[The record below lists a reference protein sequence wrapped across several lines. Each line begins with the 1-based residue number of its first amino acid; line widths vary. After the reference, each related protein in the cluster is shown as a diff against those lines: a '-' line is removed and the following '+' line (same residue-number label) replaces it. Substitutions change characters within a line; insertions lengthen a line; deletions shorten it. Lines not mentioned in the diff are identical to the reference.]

1 MSEYVCSKCGKKA
14 TWFSQNE
21 GRGHHYY
28 PIEHTTRCKI
38 IVREDKYPTKFY
50 CFDCIKLLVGQRI
63 MILKLDNQIERFCS
77 ECMIR
82 YKKALKSQASLDVS

>member
-21 GRGHHYY
+21 GRGPHYY
-28 PIEHTTRCKI
+28 PIEHTI
-38 IVREDKYPTKFY
+38 REDKYPTKFY